1 MTGKMG
7 RGGGI
12 VATNNGS
19 SIVSCFNTEDIR
31 VTATGSGSSDA
42 RNARATLS
50 EPIIAVIA
58 RLALLFDRVDN
69 R

>member
-31 VTATGSGSSDA
+31 VTATGSGSSEQA
-42 RNARATLS
+42 LITEPS
-50 EPIIAVIA
+50 E
-58 RLALLFDRVDN
+58 
-69 R
+69 

>member
-1 MTGKMG
+1 MISACSNRGAVTMTGKMG

-42 RNARATLS
+42 AYAGGIGAYS
-50 EPIIAVIA
+50 SG
-58 RLALLFDRVDN
+58 
-69 R
+69 